1 MHKTQQAEQLHHD
14 EDKVF
19 APTEDLQR
27 IEGGVWNQKSF
38 RPDSREHPL
47 EAHCFSCGRKAGFI
61 FSVYIEFFVQYKYT
75 GFRKVGESR
84 MLCTLKIKLMPT
96 LEQFHA
102 LLETMKR
109 FNQACNYIS
118 EIAFRSRTFSKTKIQ
133 RL

>member
-1 MHKTQQAEQLHHD
+1 M
-14 EDKVF
+14 F
-19 APTEDLQR
+19 ALFQHLYHIYILKQPFLFLAKNGR
-27 IEGGVWNQKSF
+27 YSYKCKCF
-38 RPDSREHPL
+38 SREHPP

>member
-1 MHKTQQAEQLHHD
+1 
-14 EDKVF
+14 
-19 APTEDLQR
+19 
-27 IEGGVWNQKSF
+27 
-38 RPDSREHPL
+38 
-47 EAHCFSCGRKAGFI
+47 
-61 FSVYIEFFVQYKYT
+61 
-75 GFRKVGESR
+75 

-133 RL
+133 RLCYYDVREKFGLSAQMTVRAIGKVSESYRLDKKTLHNFKETGAIVYGVPRRKNYLPVM

>member
-1 MHKTQQAEQLHHD
+1 
-14 EDKVF
+14 
-19 APTEDLQR
+19 
-27 IEGGVWNQKSF
+27 
-38 RPDSREHPL
+38 
-47 EAHCFSCGRKAGFI
+47 
-61 FSVYIEFFVQYKYT
+61 
-75 GFRKVGESR
+75 

-133 RL
+133 RLCLAWQGMRVRKRLRMKFKKMVR

>member
-1 MHKTQQAEQLHHD
+1 
-14 EDKVF
+14 
-19 APTEDLQR
+19 
-27 IEGGVWNQKSF
+27 
-38 RPDSREHPL
+38 
-47 EAHCFSCGRKAGFI
+47 
-61 FSVYIEFFVQYKYT
+61 
-75 GFRKVGESR
+75 

-133 RL
+133 RLWH